1 MWSWI
6 LAIVGSTGLFFVGKK
21 NLWGFAVMLLTET
34 LWFIYS
40 FTTHQYGFVF
50 GGVLYCTMYI
60 KAFLNW
66 RKDERKQK

>member
-6 LAIVGSTGLFFVGKK
+6 LAIVGSIGLFFVGKK

-50 GGVLYCTMYI
+50 GGVLYCTMYV
-60 KAFLNW
+60 KAFIHW
-66 RKDERKQK
+66 RKDEKQK